1 MKQKGFTLIELMVV
15 VVILGILAGIAV
27 PKMFGL
33 SDKSKVSEAPQVLKT
48 YETLQQAYIA
58 EQSQIGNFDSITF
71 VKPTASQYFIYKD
84 LAPTGDE
91 AKGGA
96 QAGSRVK
103 IGDCGALSIWATCVP
118 NSTSDVERIV
128 KQASGDDK
136 ACTKL
141 SPATYQ
147 KDAEAF
153 QSTSCTG
160 LALLAAGE

>member
-58 EQSQIGNFDSITF
+58 EQSKIGNFTSITF
-71 VKPTASQYFIYKD
+71 TAPGASQYFTYTEDNI
-84 LAPTGDE
+84 ADE
-91 AKGGA
+91 NVAAGRA
-96 QAGSRVK
+96 QADSKVK
-103 IGDCGALSIWATCVP
+103 IGDCKEHSVWATCVP
-118 NSTSDVERIV
+118 NSTKEIV
-128 KQASGDDK
+128 RGVKSATGSGSG

-147 KDAEAF
+147 SEGTV
-153 QSTSCTG
+153 SVGGVNGCT
-160 LALLAAGE
+160 LS

>member
-58 EQSQIGNFDSITF
+58 EQSKIGSFTSITF
-71 VKPTASQYFIYKD
+71 VAPTGSQYFTYDEK
-84 LAPTGDE
+84 TGLTDDSKE
-91 AKGGA
+91 GVAKA
-96 QAGSRVK
+96 TSKVK
-103 IGDCGALSIWATCVP
+103 IGDCASGKIWSTCVP
-118 NSTSDVERIV
+118 NSTAEIARRVET
-128 KQASGDDK
+128 D
-136 ACTKL
+136 ACRKL

-147 KDAEAF
+147 TEG
-153 QSTSCTG
+153 SPVENCGTPTP
-160 LALLAAGE
+160 

>member
-58 EQSQIGNFDSITF
+58 EKSKIGTMVSITF
-71 VKPTASQYFIYKD
+71 VKPEGSQYFTYSEAD
-84 LAPTGDE
+84 VTGSSTFGLAT
-91 AKGGA
+91 ATSK
-96 QAGSRVK
+96 VK
-103 IGDCGALSIWATCVP
+103 IGDCLKDATWKTCVP
-118 NSTSDVERIV
+118 NSTNEIKRATSSE
-128 KQASGDDK
+128 
-136 ACTKL
+136 ACSKL

-147 KDAEAF
+147 TVNAELA
-153 QSTSCTG
+153 SCS
-160 LALLAAGE
+160 

>member
-58 EQSQIGNFDSITF
+58 EKSQIGTMESITF
-71 VKPTASQYFIYKD
+71 VKPEGSQYFTYSEESV
-84 LAPTGDE
+84 TGTSKQGV
-91 AKGGA
+91 AKA
-96 QAGSRVK
+96 TSKVK
-103 IGDCGALSIWATCVP
+103 IGDCGNASIWGTCVP
-118 NSTSDVERIV
+118 NSTKEIV
-128 KQASGDDK
+128 RRVKEVNTTKTG

-147 KDAEAF
+147 TPGEID
-153 QSTSCTG
+153 TSC
-160 LALLAAGE
+160 GES

>member
-58 EQSQIGNFDSITF
+58 EKSQIGTMLSITF
-71 VKPTASQYFIYKD
+71 VKPEGSQYFTYSEAAVAENQVYG
-84 LAPTGDE
+84 LAT
-91 AKGGA
+91 ATSK
-96 QAGSRVK
+96 VK
-103 IGDCGALSIWATCVP
+103 IGDCQASSTWKTCVP
-118 NSTSDVERIV
+118 NSTNEIQRRVNGTD
-128 KQASGDDK
+128 AG
-136 ACTKL
+136 ACAKL

-147 KDAEAF
+147 
-153 QSTSCTG
+153 TTG
-160 LALLAAGE
+160 DITECS

>member
-58 EQSQIGNFDSITF
+58 EKSQIGTMNSITF
-71 VKPTASQYFIYKD
+71 VKPEGSQYFTYSEVAVD
-84 LAPTGDE
+84 SASV
-91 AKGGA
+91 
-96 QAGSRVK
+96 AGRAFATSKVK
-103 IGDCGALSIWATCVP
+103 IGDCQGGSVWGTCVP
-118 NSTSDVERIV
+118 NSTSEIV
-128 KQASGDDK
+128 RAVNGASASDC
-136 ACTKL
+136 AKL

-147 KDAEAF
+147 K
-153 QSTSCTG
+153 TG
-160 LALLAAGE
+160 DIGESNSSLCPTL

>member
-58 EQSQIGNFDSITF
+58 EKSKIGTMVSITF
-71 VKPTASQYFIYKD
+71 VKPEGSQYFTY
-84 LAPTGDE
+84 DE
-91 AKGGA
+91 VAISDENVA
-96 QAGSRVK
+96 AGIANATSKVK
-103 IGDCGALSIWATCVP
+103 IGDCGNASVWATCVP
-118 NSTSDVERIV
+118 NSTAEIV
-128 KQASGDDK
+128 RRVSEQNTTKTG

-147 KDAEAF
+147 
-153 QSTSCTG
+153 TPGTVTVGGTTG
-160 LALLAAGE
+160 CQG

>member
-58 EQSQIGNFDSITF
+58 EKSQIGTMTSITF
-71 VKPTASQYFIYKD
+71 VKPEGSQYFTYSEESVAADSKQ
-84 LAPTGDE
+84 GV
-91 AKGGA
+91 AKA
-96 QAGSRVK
+96 TSKVK
-103 IGDCGALSIWATCVP
+103 IGDCAASSVWGTCVP
-118 NSTSDVERIV
+118 NSTSEIV
-128 KQASGDDK
+128 RRVTTDDC
-136 ACTKL
+136 AKL

-147 KDAEAF
+147 
-153 QSTSCTG
+153 TS
-160 LALLAAGE
+160 GEIVTNCGE

>member
-58 EQSQIGNFDSITF
+58 EKSQIGSMTSITF
-71 VKPTASQYFIYKD
+71 VKPEASQYFTYGETSAAD
-84 LAPTGDE
+84 GTAGTFNESTVCGTAF
-91 AKGGA
+91 AK
-96 QAGSRVK
+96 SRVK
-103 IGDCGALSIWATCVP
+103 IGDCAANSLWGTGVP
-118 NSTSDVERIV
+118 NSTNEIV
-128 KQASGDDK
+128 RRTSTSECA
-136 ACTKL
+136 KL

-147 KDAEAF
+147 QVGEA
-153 QSTSCTG
+153 SEVSACS
-160 LALLAAGE
+160 

>member
-58 EQSQIGNFDSITF
+58 EQSQIGNFTSITF
-71 VKPTASQYFIYKD
+71 VAPGGSQYFDY
-84 LAPTGDE
+84 DE
-91 AKGGA
+91 DAVAANAVGGRA
-96 QAGSRVK
+96 FATSKVK
-103 IGDCGALSIWATCVP
+103 IGDCGATSVWQTCVP
-118 NSTSDVERIV
+118 NSTAEIMRRVNEV
-128 KQASGDDK
+128 NTTNTG

-147 KDAEAF
+147 TRGTVAVGG
-153 QSTSCTG
+153 TG
-160 LALLAAGE
+160 CQAS

>member
-58 EQSQIGNFDSITF
+58 EKSQIGTMTSITF
-71 VKPTASQYFIYKD
+71 VKPEGSQYFTYSEENVAADSKQ
-84 LAPTGDE
+84 GV
-91 AKGGA
+91 AKA
-96 QAGSRVK
+96 TSKVK
-103 IGDCGALSIWATCVP
+103 IGDCQKDAIWGTCVP
-118 NSTSDVERIV
+118 NSTAEIV
-128 KQASGDDK
+128 RRVDGTANSGTSE

-147 KDAEAF
+147 TPGAIV
-153 QSTSCTG
+153 TNC
-160 LALLAAGE
+160 GE

>member
-58 EQSQIGNFDSITF
+58 EKSKIGKMESITF
-71 VKPTASQYFIYKD
+71 VKPEGSQYFTYSED
-84 LAPTGDE
+84 AVDDESTYGLAT
-91 AKGGA
+91 ATSKA
-96 QAGSRVK
+96 K
-103 IGDCGALSIWATCVP
+103 IGDCAQNSTWKTCVP
-118 NSTSDVERIV
+118 NSTNEIQRRVN
-128 KQASGDDK
+128 GDDPE
-136 ACTKL
+136 ACAKL

-147 KDAEAF
+147 KTGALA
-153 QSTSCTG
+153 SC
-160 LALLAAGE
+160 E

>member
-58 EQSQIGNFDSITF
+58 EKSQIGTMKSITF
-71 VKPTASQYFIYKD
+71 VKPEGSQYFEYSEESVAADSKQ
-84 LAPTGDE
+84 GV
-91 AKGGA
+91 AKA
-96 QAGSRVK
+96 KSKVK
-103 IGDCGALSIWATCVP
+103 IGDCAQNSFWGTCVP
-118 NSTSDVERIV
+118 NSTKEIV
-128 KQASGDDK
+128 RRVTTAEC
-136 ACTKL
+136 AKL

-147 KDAEAF
+147 QDGAIVTDCGEDAP
-153 QSTSCTG
+153 
-160 LALLAAGE
+160 

>member
-58 EQSQIGNFDSITF
+58 EQSQIGSFTSITF
-71 VKPTASQYFIYKD
+71 NKPEASQYFMYKD
-84 LAPTGDE
+84 LAASGSQTR
-91 AKGGA
+91 GGA
-96 QAGSRVK
+96 QAGSKVK
-103 IGDCGALSIWATCVP
+103 IGDCGAQSIWATCVP
-118 NSTSDVERIV
+118 NSTADVERIV
-128 KQASGDDK
+128 SQASGDDK

-147 KDAEAF
+147 KDATAF
-153 QSTSCTG
+153 ATASCTDLE
-160 LALLAAGE
+160 LAGAL

>member
-58 EQSQIGNFDSITF
+58 EQSQIGTFISITF
-71 VKPTASQYFIYKD
+71 VAPTGSQYFDYH
-84 LAPTGDE
+84 GDSSSV
-91 AKGGA
+91 ANAGA
-96 QAGSRVK
+96 GKAYGESRVK
-103 IGDCGALSIWATCVP
+103 IGDCLANSKWQTCVP
-118 NSTSDVERIV
+118 NSTSEIV
-128 KQASGDDK
+128 RRVDQGSSTNN
-136 ACTKL
+136 ACIKL

-147 KDAEAF
+147 ASGTVNTAENGCSAD
-153 QSTSCTG
+153 
-160 LALLAAGE
+160 

>member
-58 EQSQIGNFDSITF
+58 EQSQIGSFNSITF
-71 VKPTASQYFIYKD
+71 VKPTGSQYFTY
-84 LAPTGDE
+84 DE
-91 AKGGA
+91 ATATGA
-96 QAGSRVK
+96 GKAFATSTKK
-103 IGDCGALSIWATCVP
+103 IGDCKNGSVWATCVP
-118 NSTSDVERIV
+118 NSTAEIMRRVNEVVEDG
-128 KQASGDDK
+128 KTK

-141 SPATYQ
+141 SPATYSETGTVTPGA
-147 KDAEAF
+147 DG
-153 QSTSCTG
+153 CT
-160 LALLAAGE
+160 AGGV

>member
-58 EQSQIGNFDSITF
+58 EQSKIGSFTSITF
-71 VKPTASQYFIYKD
+71 NAPTGSQYFTYTD
-84 LAPTGDE
+84 LAAAGSETR
-91 AKGGA
+91 GGA
-96 QAGSRVK
+96 KAGSRVK
-103 IGDCGALSIWATCVP
+103 IGDCPSGSIWATCVP
-118 NSTSDVERIV
+118 NSTADVDRIV
-128 KQASGDDK
+128 KQNGNDNPK

-147 KDAEAF
+147 KDASSFTVAA
-153 QSTSCTG
+153 CTD
-160 LALLAAGE
+160 LSVTD